1 MKSFIK
7 FLDQNNISYKIQ
19 KYGNFL
25 YIPAEPIEGITI
37 SIDYND
43 SNKTIVENYLK
54 RHKKNLYFESRL
66 NASASYMEYFFKIF
80 DSQEYK
86 QFTNVSNFDSRL
98 IEKYHQI
105 RHVDGLKAAEQY
117 YKSTMLKYNGITA

>member
-19 KYGNFL
+19 NYGNFL
-25 YIPAEPIEGITI
+25 YIPAEPIQGVTI

-43 SNKTIVENYLK
+43 SSKNLIENYLK
-54 RHKKNLYFESRL
+54 RHKKNLFSESRL
-66 NASASYMEYFFKIF
+66 NASAYYMEYFIKVF
-80 DSQEYK
+80 DLQEYR
-86 QFTNVSNFDSRL
+86 QFINVSNFDSRL

-105 RHVDGLKAAEQY
+105 RHIDGLKAAEQY
-117 YKSTMLKYNGITA
+117 YHDTMLKYNGIGA

>member
-1 MKSFIK
+1 MKSFIR
-7 FLDQNNISYKIQ
+7 FLDQNNISYKTQ

-43 SNKTIVENYLK
+43 NSKNLIENYLK
-54 RHKKNLYFESRL
+54 RHKKNLFSESRL
-66 NASASYMEYFFKIF
+66 NASAYYMEYFFKIF
-80 DSQEYK
+80 DLQEYK
-86 QFTNVSNFDSRL
+86 QFLNISKFDSRL

-105 RHVDGLKAAEQY
+105 RHVDGPQAAEQY
-117 YKSTMLKYNGITA
+117 YKETMLKYNGITA